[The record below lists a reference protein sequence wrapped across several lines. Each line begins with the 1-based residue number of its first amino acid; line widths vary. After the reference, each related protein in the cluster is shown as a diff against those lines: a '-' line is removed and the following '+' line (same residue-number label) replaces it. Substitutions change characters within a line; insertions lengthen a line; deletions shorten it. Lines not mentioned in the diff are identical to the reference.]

1 MKKIMSGIVNSPIR
15 STILVLMI
23 TFMFASGFK
32 HLFVDSSS
40 QGLLTKGDPDVEY
53 VNRIKDI
60 FGDAVL
66 HSIIIKSDT
75 VFKEEILQR
84 VLDLTFDAEGIK
96 GVDRVVSMAT
106 VSNLKG
112 DGGILNTD
120 MLLMD
125 VPKTQIRNQS

>member
-15 STILVLMI
+15 STILALMI

-40 QGLLTKGDPDVEY
+40 QGLLAKGDPDVEY

-125 VPKTQIRNQS
+125 VPKT